1 METAIVPVSD
11 DFQDCFVPFF
21 QARTCLLLLY
31 FLFSGDQAEKCLA
44 HGCCSAWVFFKQV
57 TENVFQLKQEEKRH
71 LDITTGPG

>member
-11 DFQDCFVPFF
+11 DFQYCFMPFF

-31 FLFSGDQAEKCLA
+31 LLFSGDEAEKCLA
-44 HGCCSAWVFFKQV
+44 HGCCSTWVFFKQV